1 MFHTS
6 GVFIGG
12 TIEHVQAPSNGKT
25 KFNKGLVH
33 PISTCHE
40 HLVFLYSMNL
50 YVIIESQD
58 IIHSMIIP
66 PKSFLLVQN
75 D

>member
-1 MFHTS
+1 
-6 GVFIGG
+6 
-12 TIEHVQAPSNGKT
+12 
-25 KFNKGLVH
+25 LVH
-33 PISTCHE
+33 PTSTCHK